1 MLLLNMKNRKLYVLI
16 TKCENIRL
24 KENFFCQKQTK
35 GQICKKVVFTF

>member
-24 KENFFCQKQTK
+24 KENFFARNKQKGK
-35 GQICKKVVFTF
+35 YVKK